1 MFYIAD
7 NEEKVILFDRD
18 LQRLQRTIKVT
29 QPNLKDLEIKE
40 FDENKYMVLDGDIVT
55 KEEYEEVEARKER
68 ERLDSLSLTKREVFL
83 ALHRDKGITPEQI
96 KAQISDPEVLI
107 EFEYATEYL
116 RGNPLVNSIGETLG
130 YTPKQLDY
138 LFEYKQFP
146 AKEEN
151 AE

>member
-7 NEEKVILFDRD
+7 NEEKVILFDHD

-40 FDENKYMVLDGDIVT
+40 FDENKFAVLDGDIVT
-55 KEEYEEVEARKER
+55 KEEYEEVEVRKER
-68 ERLDSLSLTKREVFL
+68 ERLDLLSLTKREVFL
-83 ALHRDKGITPEQI
+83 ALHRDKGILPEQI
-96 KAQISDPEVLI
+96 RARIEDPEALI
-107 EFEYATEYL
+107 EFDYATEYL
-116 RGNPLVNSIGETLG
+116 RGNPLITSVGETLG
-130 YTPKQLDY
+130 YTPEQLDY